1 MDGIKHVS
9 FDLDG
14 TLINS
19 FPVMK
24 KAWEHA
30 TSELSI
36 RCGFSNY
43 KKFVGLPFPKIMEHL
58 GLEAYEQDLSE
69 IYFATTKSL
78 RHEVSMIEGADSLL
92 SALKARGYSVS
103 IITSKPRM
111 NAELVTE
118 QMGFDHDL
126 LVCGDDY
133 IRGKPDPIA
142 GREIFR
148 NYDVTPRQ
156 VLYVGDMIFDFQ
168 FALNSGMQFVFFGD
182 GGSNKLPANLRN
194 DVINCDHLKQIE
206 DVLTGSMV

>member
-1 MDGIKHVS
+1 MRHIKHVS

-30 TSELSI
+30 TAELSI
-36 RCGFSNY
+36 KCGFSNY
-43 KKFVGLPFPKIMEHL
+43 KNYVGLPFPKIMEQL
-58 GLEAYEQDLSE
+58 GLEAYERDLSDL
-69 IYFATTKSL
+69 YFATTKAL
-78 RHEVSMIEGADSLL
+78 RHEVSMIDGASDLL
-92 SALKARGYSVS
+92 SALKSRGYSVS

-111 NAELVTE
+111 NAELVVE
-118 QMGFDHDL
+118 QMGFEYDL

-142 GREIFR
+142 GRDIFK
-148 NYDVTPRQ
+148 NFDVKPAE

-168 FALNSGMQFVFFGD
+168 FALNSGMDFVFFGD
-182 GGSNKLPANLRN
+182 HGQNRLPSNLCNSIREIAELGML
-194 DVINCDHLKQIE
+194 I
-206 DVLTGSMV
+206 DVLDAS